1 MRAMSP
7 SRKIALVEDANRT
20 ARRLALAGIQLRC
33 PDASDEERS
42 RLLIELFLG
51 EELAGQ
57 AFGPRGPA
65 RGRAGGE
72 PRCPLPQPLGQSEN
86 PYKRS
91 TIEPLRLVA
100 FSNDEGYG

>member
-7 SRKIALVEDANRT
+7 SRKVALVEDANRT

-42 RLLIELFLG
+42 RLLIDLLLG

-65 RGRAGGE
+65 RGR
-72 PRCPLPQPLGQSEN
+72 
-86 PYKRS
+86 
-91 TIEPLRLVA
+91 
-100 FSNDEGYG
+100 